1 MLKVDVLLRVS
12 AISFSAWSSEMF
24 RDLMFSGRRASSFLV
39 LACLLSFGMANPTMA
54 ILDKQGKIQPYD
66 VRIIVDISGSMKE
79 TDPNNLRIPAVNL
92 LLELM
97 PEKAQAGIWT
107 FGRYVNNLVPVAMVD
122 DVWRKEAKKSAINIS
137 SVGLQSNLSG
147 ALNDAA
153 WGLGSDTG
161 YQQSVILL
169 TDGKLDMAKSGS
181 PEADQINSAERKK
194 LMTAVLDKYRAA
206 GANIHTL
213 ALSDLADKN
222 LLQEIA
228 LETGGLYSEAE
239 NADELMKAFLRA
251 FDQAVPSEQVPME
264 DNTFVI
270 DNSVKEFT
278 ALIFKPKRGA
288 QDTALLTPSGDRLTE
303 KEHPSSVRW
312 HKSVSFDLI
321 TIKAPEAGTW
331 VAEADLDPSNR
342 VTILSDLALNVTG
355 ISATIFSGDKL
366 DLQISLINEGDVVDN
381 ADILRLTD
389 VTMKVV
395 TSSGREGSKI
405 LSNPENPPTD
415 GIYREGLY
423 RLKEM
428 GQYQVEF
435 IAEGKTFQRKRSF
448 SMTMIQP
455 VEITHQAD
463 EVKGVYRIKVK
474 GLSDNLDVE
483 KSRVIAKI
491 KSPDENSIIQSVS
504 YDKTAQAWVI
514 EVEETKGPGEY
525 QVDLNVR
532 GVTQSGKK
540 FKVKPEGIVFNLPIP
555 KLSPAE
561 LASESDFT
569 YGKEAANDESSNDE
583 AADDAESGAGVGAEI
598 STEGTE
604 GTKEPDMANNATEDS
619 AEESAEDSAKEKTEP
634 ETEKPAEV
642 DGIAPKIEENP
653 VTEVMPVEEAL
664 EGDEGLGWWVYLLI
678 ALLNLGIIGAGVWW
692 FFLRKPKDA
701 VDAETNL
708 DAKGTITDLEDLED
722 DFAGDFD
729 SLDEVDEEEI
739 TFPDEPA
746 STAAVGGAEKKESEG
761 FDEDFSIDPDDV
773 DTDDDSW
780 GEFDSDNEAQNTT
793 GVVDDGSGDTTKD
806 SSGEDN
812 KPKQD

>member
-1 MLKVDVLLRVS
+1 
-12 AISFSAWSSEMF
+12 MF
-24 RDLMFSGRRASSFLV
+24 RDFMLVGRRVSTFLFAV
-39 LACLLSFGMANPTMA
+39 CLFSVMATSA
-54 ILDKQGKIQPYD
+54 IAIDSDNQVKGQPYD
-66 VRIIVDISGSMKE
+66 VRIVVDISGSMKE

-97 PEKAQAGIWT
+97 PENAQAGIWT
-107 FGRYVNNLVPVAMVD
+107 FGRYVNNLVPVATVD
-122 DVWRKEAKKSAINIS
+122 DAWRKEAKKSAINIS

-181 PEADQINSAERKK
+181 PEADQINSTERKK
-194 LMTAVLDKYRAA
+194 MMTTVLDKYRAA

-270 DNSVKEFT
+270 DSSVKEFT

-288 QDTALLTPSGDRLTE
+288 QETALLNPSGDRWTE
-303 KEHPSSVRW
+303 KQHPNSVRW

-331 VAEADLDPSNR
+331 IAEADLDPSNR
-342 VTILSDLALNVTG
+342 VTILSDLALSVTG
-355 ISATIFSGDKL
+355 IPATIFSGDKL
-366 DLQISLINEGDVVDN
+366 DLQISLINEGDVVEN

-395 TSSGREGSKI
+395 TASGREGSKI
-405 LSNPENPPTD
+405 LSNPESPPAD

-435 IAEGKTFQRKRSF
+435 TAESKTFQRKRSF

-474 GLSDNLDVE
+474 ALSDNLDVE

-491 KSPDENSIIQSVS
+491 KSPDENSIIQSVP
-504 YDKTAQAWVI
+504 YDSSSQAWVI
-514 EVEETKGPGEY
+514 ELEETKGPGEY
-525 QVDLNVR
+525 RVDLNVR

-540 FKVKPEGIVFNLPIP
+540 FKVKPEGIVFNLHIP
-555 KLSPAE
+555 KLSTAE
-561 LASESDFT
+561 LASESDMV
-569 YGKEAANDESSNDE
+569 GESDVADDESVNDE
-583 AADDAESGAGVGAEI
+583 AADESEVGANKEE
-598 STEGTE
+598 SLTSDEQ
-604 GTKEPDMANNATEDS
+604 TKEPSQATSADSKNAEK
-619 AEESAEDSAKEKTEP
+619 AEAEV
-634 ETEKPAEV
+634 PAETA
-642 DGIAPKIEENP
+642 GIAPKIDENA
-653 VTEVMPVEEAL
+653 VTEVVPEEPVLEE
-664 EGDEGLGWWVYLLI
+664 EGLAWWVYLLI
-678 ALLNLGIIGAGVWW
+678 VLLNLGIIGAGVWW
-692 FFLRKPKDA
+692 FFLRKPKEA
-701 VDAETNL
+701 VNAETSL
-708 DAKGTITDLEDLED
+708 DASGAVTDLEDLED

-739 TFPDEPA
+739 TFPDESA
-746 STAAVGGAEKKESEG
+746 SSAADGTEKKESES

-780 GEFDSDNEAQNTT
+780 GEFDSDNEVENTT
-793 GVVDDGSGDTTKD
+793 DAADDSVADDGAADSTKD
-806 SSGEDN
+806 LGGEDV

>member
-1 MLKVDVLLRVS
+1 MLKVDVLLRIS
-12 AISFSAWSSEMF
+12 AISFPTWSSEMF
-24 RDLMFSGRRASSFLV
+24 RDLMLTGRRV
-39 LACLLSFGMANPTMA
+39 LSLLLAVCLLSSGMATPAMA
-54 ILDKQGKIQPYD
+54 IDGDKQGKDQPFD

-97 PEKAQAGIWT
+97 PENAQAGIWT
-107 FGRYVNNLVPVAMVD
+107 FGRYVNNLVPVATVD
-122 DVWRKEAKKSAINIS
+122 DAWRKEAKKSAINIS

-153 WGLGSDTG
+153 WGLSSDSG

-181 PEADQINSAERKK
+181 PDANQINSTERKK
-194 LMTAVLDKYRAA
+194 LMSQVLDKYRAA
-206 GANIHTL
+206 GASIHTL

-270 DNSVKEFT
+270 DSSVKEFT

-288 QDTALLTPSGDRLTE
+288 QDTALLTPSGDRWTE

-355 ISATIFSGDKL
+355 IPATIFSGDKL
-366 DLQISLINEGDVVDN
+366 DLQISLINEGDVIDN

-405 LSNPENPPTD
+405 LSNPESPPAD

-455 VEITHQAD
+455 VEISHQAD
-463 EVKGVYRIKVK
+463 EVKGIYRIKVK

-491 KSPDENSIIQSVS
+491 KSPDENSIIQSVA
-504 YDKTAQAWVI
+504 YDAAAQAWVLD
-514 EVEETKGPGEY
+514 VAETKGPGEY
-525 QVDLNVR
+525 QVDLNIR

-555 KLSPAE
+555 TLSPAE
-561 LASESDFT
+561 VASESDFT
-569 YGKEAANDESSNDE
+569 GEKDAAVGVSAIDGSADESLV
-583 AADDAESGAGVGAEI
+583 DANEEQ
-598 STEGTE
+598 STENVE
-604 GTKEPDMANNATEDS
+604 EAKEPEMATDS
-619 AEESAEDSAKEKTEP
+619 TDASAKEKKVEP
-634 ETEKPAEV
+634 ETEKPAEEA
-642 DGIAPKIEENP
+642 GIAPKIEENA
-653 VTEVMPVEEAL
+653 VTEVVSVEEVL
-664 EGDEGLGWWVYLLI
+664 EEDEGLAWWVYLLI
-678 ALLNLGIIGAGVWW
+678 VLLNLGIIGAGVWW

-708 DAKGTITDLEDLED
+708 DTKGAITDLEDLED

-729 SLDEVDEEEI
+729 SLDEVEEEEI
-739 TFPDEPA
+739 SFPGEPA
-746 STAAVGGAEKKESEG
+746 SSAAAGGAEKKESES

-780 GEFDSDNEAQNTT
+780 GEFDSDNEAENTT
-793 GVVDDGSGDTTKD
+793 GVADDGTEDSTKD
-806 SSGEDN
+806 LNNEDI